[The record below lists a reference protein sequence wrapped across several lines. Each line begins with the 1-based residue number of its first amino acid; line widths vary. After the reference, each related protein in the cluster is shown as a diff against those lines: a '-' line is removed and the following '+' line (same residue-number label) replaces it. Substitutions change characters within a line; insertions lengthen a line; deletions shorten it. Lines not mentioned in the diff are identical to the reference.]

1 MEEKDIRFEQRERP
15 AGLKTGTK
23 GKTIKAVRDM
33 KEDTVNE
40 SKEGNE

>member
-1 MEEKDIRFEQRERP
+1 MKEKDIKFKQRESHT
-15 AGLKTGTK
+15 GLKTGTK

-33 KEDTVNE
+33 KEDATNE

>member
-1 MEEKDIRFEQRERP
+1 MEGKDIRFEQRERP
-15 AGLKTGTK
+15 TDLKTGTK

-40 SKEGNE
+40 SEEGKE